1 MNPDYIP
8 GSTYRDAIELPGPT
22 LMQRLL
28 NHFSNWWGLW
38 LIISILLI
46 LIIAYSKASYDEYKT
61 EFNVK
66 KNTISFLKN
75 NNITNISVINTWDGN
90 FQVGSGC
97 LGKNFATSITGEV
110 DGKYLEAATLCRSN
124 YLLL

>member
-38 LIISILLI
+38 LVTSLTLI
-46 LIIAYSKASYDEYKT
+46 FVGGVIKACSNEEKMQI
-61 EFNVK
+61 NL
-66 KNTISFLKN
+66 KNNIHDNTMSFLKK
-75 NNITNISVINTWDGN
+75 NNITNISVINT
-90 FQVGSGC
+90 
-97 LGKNFATSITGEV
+97 
-110 DGKYLEAATLCRSN
+110 
-124 YLLL
+124 

>member
-38 LIISILLI
+38 LVTSLTLI
-46 LIIAYSKASYDEYKT
+46 FVGGVIKACSNEEKM
-61 EFNVK
+61 
-66 KNTISFLKN
+66 SFLKK
-75 NNITNISVINTWDGN
+75 NNITNISVINTWDGS

-97 LGKNFATSITGEV
+97 LGKDFATNITGEV
-110 DGKYLEAATLCRSN
+110 DGKYLEATTCCSKDGQCKFHVYKLDK
-124 YLLL
+124 